1 MYMLKCIIGFSLCYL
16 LFIYFPQHQFYWS
29 MISVLLV
36 ISPEEDSSH
45 RLAFDRMKAN
55 VLGSMVGIAIFF
67 THLPTLFGM
76 CLGVVI
82 TIAIGTSLRLTN
94 ATRSALASLVIV
106 LMHEQQ
112 ESSWN
117 IAVERM
123 LCVLAGCFIAISVT
137 YVVSFVSQRFGS
149 AKPV

>member
-1 MYMLKCIIGFSLCYL
+1 MYMLKCVCGFSLCYAL
-16 LFIYFPQHQFYWS
+16 YVCFPQHQFYWS

-55 VLGSMVGIAIFF
+55 ILGSMVGIVIFF
-67 THLPTLFGM
+67 THVPTLFGM

-82 TIAIGTSLRLTN
+82 DHFHRHKHEAYQCNSFGPCIVGDRAN
-94 ATRSALASLVIV
+94 ART
-106 LMHEQQ
+106 Q

-123 LCVLAGCFIAISVT
+123 LCVVAGCFIAIIVT
-137 YVVSFVSQRFGS
+137 YMIGFVSRRLGHAES
-149 AKPV
+149 A